1 MDKSKHKAK
10 RRARRVTGQ
19 RKRIAGAPDRP
30 RLAVYKSLN
39 HIYAQVID
47 DLAGRTLASAS
58 SRDASLALAKTGN
71 AAAAAAVGAAL
82 AEKAKG
88 AGVSTVVFDR
98 AGFRYHGRIKA
109 LADAA
114 RKGGLKF

>member
-71 AAAAAAVGAAL
+71 AAAAVGAAL